1 VDGLNEEGIWAIADE
16 IVDDEPERKP
26 YPARADILSGTI
38 FDSGLT
44 LEPDF
49 LGATRDFQYLWLAKR
64 KKSGEKRLI
73 WIFAAPPCSVFDK

>member
-1 VDGLNEEGIWAIADE
+1 MAIADE

-49 LGATRDFQYLWLAKR
+49 SEQLRDFNICGWPSEKER
-64 KKSGEKRLI
+64 EKRLI